1 MDSGEASGHATTSVL
16 DEVAAGWAA
25 QMGAENFPVALRV
38 LPGDV
43 RSRLAAVY
51 AFARFVD
58 DVGDRAP
65 VRADER
71 LALLD
76 VVEQGR
82 EVLGRGGLAGPA
94 HVRAG

>member
-76 VVEQGR
+76 AVEQD
-82 EVLGRGGLAGPA
+82 VLALPEGTARLAP
-94 HVRAG
+94 RP